1 MAQGMGNKA
10 GTRKALPGR
19 RALFRAPITANAVML
34 LPTPAGDEDMRRI
47 TTIAAVA
54 AAALV
59 AGCSGGNADAENA
72 AGSEGKVSVKEAVDA
87 AKADMP
93 RPQPGLY
100 KTTVTMSGL
109 DFPGLPPEMAGHGA
123 GLTTTSE
130 HCLTKAEVD
139 KGFEEL
145 IKQGQDGE
153 CSYERFEMSGGQLDA
168 VMVCNAQGRAARME
182 MTGTTT
188 PTTADLEA
196 SMAMEFDGVGKGTM
210 RFTAQHRW
218 VGDCPAK

>member
-1 MAQGMGNKA
+1 M
-10 GTRKALPGR
+10 T
-19 RALFRAPITANAVML
+19 
-34 LPTPAGDEDMRRI
+34 RI
-47 TTIAAVA
+47 TIIAAA

-59 AGCSGGNADAENA
+59 AGCSGGGADAGADGN
-72 AGSEGKVSVKEAVDA
+72 VSVKEAVEA
-87 AKADMP
+87 AKADIP

-109 DFPGLPPEMAGHGA
+109 DIPGLPPEMAGHGA

-130 HCLTKAEVD
+130 HCLTQAEVD
-139 KGFEEL
+139 KGYEAL
-145 IKQGQDGE
+145 VKQGQDGE
-153 CSYERFEMSGGQLDA
+153 CSYEKFDLAGGQIDA
-168 VMVCNAQGRAARME
+168 VMVCKSQGREARMA

-210 RFTAQHRW
+210 RFTAKHER